1 MMTAQMM
8 MIPTLYY
15 NNMFND
21 NDVQLYMMTAIIYVL
36 ITYHVNFT
44 LFSFHFPYL

>member
-1 MMTAQMM
+1 MHSDEMM

-21 NDVQLYMMTAIIYVL
+21 NDVQLYMMTAQMMMIL
-36 ITYHVNFT
+36 T
-44 LFSFHFPYL
+44 LY

>member
-1 MMTAQMM
+1 MFNDNDVQLYMMTAQMM

-21 NDVQLYMMTAIIYVL
+21 NDVQLYMMTAQMMMIP
-36 ITYHVNFT
+36 T
-44 LFSFHFPYL
+44 LY